1 MTHLKE
7 VLSSNETTI
16 QEIILTHWHPDH
28 VGGISDVLTCVE
40 NPGIVFTRTS
50 TLLVILVKLLSFPRL
65 SKANLRC
72 RYQCF
77 VYR

>member
-1 MTHLKE
+1 MEYTTHLKE

-40 NPGIVFTRTS
+40 NPGIVFTHT
-50 TLLVILVKLLSFPRL
+50 
-65 SKANLRC
+65 
-72 RYQCF
+72 
-77 VYR
+77 